1 MNKHLIS
8 VVALACFTVSGR
20 GAEPAN
26 STREVAY
33 HTGDIVALDVQK
45 GYVTL
50 VELPE
55 GEKAIAPICGDC
67 KIASAEGKISP
78 DAHGNWL
85 VEALPDSNLVSIT
98 AVAAD
103 HKTDVHILAS
113 SGQVYSF
120 SLTEVSKTASA
131 HADMRVRLTNQ
142 QKEGTQSSL
151 PVGLKYVSAST
162 ADGYKAEAEKAKRA
176 LKEQQAASEQQIAAT
191 RDQARQQIESD
202 IRHNYTWSENKKAA
216 GTFGVKSIYEV
227 DGFTV
232 IEAQPQESPALYEI
246 RDGKDD
252 SLIQFTLVKGKY
264 VAPKIINDGY
274 LRVGKSKLTFHREA
288 NNG

>member
-1 MNKHLIS
+1 MKKHLIS

-20 GAEPAN
+20 AAEPAN
-26 STREVAY
+26 STREVPY
-33 HTGDIVALDVQK
+33 QTGDIVALDVQK

-67 KIASAEGKISP
+67 KIASAEGKIAP

-85 VEALPDSNLVSIT
+85 VEALPESNLVSISAWT
-98 AVAAD
+98 AGS
-103 HKTDVHILAS
+103 KTDVHILAS
-113 SGQVYSF
+113 SGRVYSF
-120 SLTEVSKTASA
+120 SLTEVSKTAAA
-131 HADMRVRLTNQ
+131 HADMRVRLFNQ

-151 PVGLKYVSAST
+151 PVGLRYVSAST
-162 ADGYKAEAEKAKRA
+162 ADGYKAEAEQAKRA

-191 RDQARQQIESD
+191 RDQARQQIEAAIS
-202 IRHNYTWSENKKAA
+202 HNYTWSENKKA
-216 GTFGVKSIYEV
+216 TVNFGIKSIYDV

-232 IEAQPQESPALYEI
+232 IEAHPQEAPALYEI
-246 RDGKDD
+246 RDGKD
-252 SLIQFTLVKGKY
+252 SLIQFTLVNGKY

-288 NNG
+288 KNG